1 MSTSIFDHL
10 ADNAPLFDPDDPR
23 HQEEQPQA
31 DGTIELDYQP
41 REQFIDFHQRNER
54 FAAMVV
60 HRRAGKTV
68 SAIHDIIIRA
78 LRTSKKDPRYAYV
91 APFYSQAKSIAWNYL
106 KNAVRAFAIEI
117 RESEL
122 SVTLPNGAIIRLF
135 GADNPDTLRGLYFDG
150 IVLDEFGD
158 FRPKLYGEVI
168 LPTIADRQGWLLA
181 IGTPKGK
188 NNAFYQIC
196 QRAKYS
202 EDWYFKE
209 LKASTSG
216 ILPDSELKLM
226 REQMSEEQ
234 YDQEF
239 EISFS
244 AALIGTYYSS
254 QIAQAERDGRID
266 DKYDYDPNFP
276 VFTASDLGISDSTV
290 FWFWQPRPDG
300 ICVFDLEHDNGKPI
314 SHYADTL
321 KHKPYEYET
330 VWLPHDAR
338 AKSLQT
344 GKSTIELM
352 LQAGFPCRIVPSLKV
367 QHGIDAVRATFPK
380 IYMHPRV
387 EYGIEALRVY
397 RRKYDETNKVFLDK
411 PLHDWASDFADAFRY
426 MCLVAKVVSP
436 TAIAQERE
444 PVIKPEAYTLG
455 QLFEDNER
463 DTSGTVAKMR
473 M

>member
-1 MSTSIFDHL
+1 MSIFDHL
-10 ADNAPLFDPDDPR
+10 GDDADEF
-23 HQEEQPQA
+23 EEGQNPNKPKNGAIQ
-31 DGTIELDYQP
+31 LDYEP
-41 REQFIDFHQRNER
+41 RDQFIDFHQRNER

-68 SAIHDIIIRA
+68 AAIHDIVIKA
-78 LRTSKKDPRYAYV
+78 LRTTKKNPRYAYV

-106 KNAVRAFAIEI
+106 KDAARGFAVEM

-122 SVTLPNGAIIRLF
+122 SVKLPNGALIRLF

-216 ILPDSELKLM
+216 LLPQSELDLM
-226 REQMSEEQ
+226 KAQMSAEQ
-234 YDQEF
+234 YEQEF

-244 AALIGTYYSS
+244 AALIGTYYST
-254 QIAQAERDGRID
+254 QIANAEKEGRINE
-266 DKYDYDPNFP
+266 KYDYDPNFP
-276 VFTASDLGISDSTV
+276 VYTASDLGITDSTV

-300 ICVFDLEHDNGKPI
+300 ICVFDMEYNSGEPI
-314 SHYADTL
+314 QHYTDML

-338 AKSLQT
+338 AKTLQT
-344 GKSTIELM
+344 GKSTVELV
-352 LQAGFPCRIVPSLKV
+352 LNAGLPCQIVPMLKV
-367 QHGIDAVRATFPK
+367 QHGIDAVRATFPN

-397 RRKYDETNKVFLDK
+397 RRKYDDVNKVFLNK

-426 MCLVAKVVSP
+426 MCLVANAKDP
-436 TAIAQERE
+436 TAVSQQE
-444 PVIKPEAYTLG
+444 PVVIQSKKHTLG
-455 QLFEDNER
+455 ELFEQNEASVSR
-463 DTSGTVAKMR
+463 VASRMR
-473 M
+473 I

>member
-1 MSTSIFDHL
+1 MKIFDYL
-10 ADNAPLFDPDDPR
+10 AGNDVETAANNA
-23 HQEEQPQA
+23 
-31 DGTIELDYQP
+31 IVLDYEP
-41 REQFIDFHQRNER
+41 RDAFIDFHQRENR

-68 SAIHDIIIRA
+68 AALHDIVIKA
-78 LRTSKKDPRYAYV
+78 LRTTKKEPRYAYV
-91 APFYSQAKSIAWNYL
+91 APYYSQAKSIAWTYL
-106 KNAVRAFAIEI
+106 KNAVRDFALEM

-122 SVTLPNGAIIRLF
+122 SVRLPNGATIRLF

-196 QRAKYS
+196 QKAKYS
-202 EDWYFKE
+202 ETWYFKE

-216 ILPDSELKLM
+216 LLPDSELAMM

-234 YDQEF
+234 YAQEF

-244 AALIGTYYSS
+244 AALLGTYYSK
-254 QIAQAERDGRID
+254 QIAEAEKENRINGRF
-266 DKYDYDPNFP
+266 DYDPNFP
-276 VFTASDLGISDSTV
+276 VFAAADIGVSDSTV
-290 FWFWQPRPDG
+290 FWFWQQRPDG
-300 ICVFDLEHDNGKPI
+300 ICVFDLEYNHSQPI
-314 SHYADTL
+314 QHYIDML
-321 KHKPYEYET
+321 KSKPYDYEK

-338 AKSLQT
+338 ARSLQT
-344 GKSTIELM
+344 GKSTVEQI
-352 LQAGFPCRIVPSLKV
+352 LQSQLPADIVPMLKV
-367 QHGIDAVRATFPK
+367 QHGIDAVRATFPN
-380 IYMHPRV
+380 IYFNPRV

-397 RRKYDETNKVFLDK
+397 RRKYDEVNKVFLDK

-426 MCLVAKVVSP
+426 MCLIANASKP
-436 TAIAQERE
+436 TAISQNTFTR
-444 PVIKPEAYTLG
+444 VEANTYTLED
-455 QLFEDNER
+455 LFAANEAGESR
-463 DTSGTVAKMR
+463 QTANLR
-473 M
+473 I

>member
-1 MSTSIFDHL
+1 MNLFDHL
-10 ADNAPLFDPDDPR
+10 GGNQAKAKADEA
-23 HQEEQPQA
+23 
-31 DGTIELDYQP
+31 IVLDYQP
-41 REQFIDFHQRNER
+41 REQFLDFHQRNER

-68 SAIHDIIIRA
+68 AAIHDIVIKA
-78 LRTSKKDPRYAYV
+78 LRTTKKQPRYAYV
-91 APFYSQAKSIAWNYL
+91 APFYSQAKSIAWTYL
-106 KNAVRAFAIEI
+106 KDAVRGFALEM

-122 SVTLPNGAIIRLF
+122 SVTLPNGAVIRLF

-202 EDWYFKE
+202 EEWYFKE

-216 ILPDSELKLM
+216 LLPQSELDLM
-226 REQMSEEQ
+226 REQMSPEQ

-244 AALIGTYYSS
+244 AALIGTYYST
-254 QIAQAERDGRID
+254 QINMMEKEGRID
-266 DKYDYDPNFP
+266 KKYDYDPNFP
-276 VFTASDLGISDSTV
+276 VYTASDIGITDSTV

-300 ICVFDLEHDNGKPI
+300 ICVFDMEHSNGKPI
-314 SHYADTL
+314 QYYTDML

-344 GKSTIELM
+344 GKSTVEQILA
-352 LQAGFPCRIVPSLKV
+352 AGLPCRIVPMLKV
-367 QHGIDAVRATFPK
+367 QHGIDAVRATFPN
-380 IYMHPRV
+380 IYMNPRV

-397 RRKYDETNKVFLDK
+397 RRKYDEVNKVFLDK
-411 PLHDWASDFADAFRY
+411 PLHDWASDFADGFRY
-426 MCLVAKVVSP
+426 MCLVANAKNPTVV
-436 TAIAQERE
+436 AQQERI
-444 PVIKPEAYTLG
+444 VITEKKHTLG
-455 QLFEDNER
+455 ELFEDNER
-463 DTSGTVAKMR
+463 STKGSAASMR
-473 M
+473 I

>member
-1 MSTSIFDHL
+1 MNLFDHL
-10 ADNAPLFDPDDPR
+10 GGNQAKTKADEA
-23 HQEEQPQA
+23 
-31 DGTIELDYQP
+31 IVLDYQP
-41 REQFIDFHQRNER
+41 REQFLDFHQRNER

-68 SAIHDIIIRA
+68 AAIHDIVIKA
-78 LRTSKKDPRYAYV
+78 LRTTKKQPRYAYV
-91 APFYSQAKSIAWNYL
+91 APFYSQAKSIAWTYL
-106 KNAVRAFAIEI
+106 KDAVRGFAIEM

-122 SVTLPNGAIIRLF
+122 SVTLPNGAVIRLF

-202 EDWYFKE
+202 EEWYFKE

-216 ILPDSELKLM
+216 LLPQSELDLM
-226 REQMSEEQ
+226 REQMSPEQ

-244 AALIGTYYSS
+244 AALIGTYYST
-254 QIAQAERDGRID
+254 QINMMEKEGRID
-266 DKYDYDPNFP
+266 KKYDYDPNFP
-276 VFTASDLGISDSTV
+276 VYTASDIGITDSTV

-300 ICVFDLEHDNGKPI
+300 ICVFDMEHSNGKPI
-314 SHYADTL
+314 QYYTDML

-344 GKSTIELM
+344 GKSTVEQILA
-352 LQAGFPCRIVPSLKV
+352 AGLPCRIVPMLKV
-367 QHGIDAVRATFPK
+367 QHGIDAVRATFPN
-380 IYMHPRV
+380 IYMNPRV

-397 RRKYDETNKVFLDK
+397 RRKYDEVNKVFLDK
-411 PLHDWASDFADAFRY
+411 PLHDWASDFADGFRY
-426 MCLVAKVVSP
+426 MCLVANAKNPTVV
-436 TAIAQERE
+436 AQQERI
-444 PVIKPEAYTLG
+444 VITEKKHTLG
-455 QLFEDNER
+455 ELFEDNER
-463 DTSGTVAKMR
+463 STKGSAASMR
-473 M
+473 I

>member
-1 MSTSIFDHL
+1 MNLFDHL
-10 ADNAPLFDPDDPR
+10 GGNQAKAKADEAI
-23 HQEEQPQA
+23 A
-31 DGTIELDYQP
+31 LDYQP
-41 REQFIDFHQRNER
+41 REQFLDFHQRNER

-68 SAIHDIIIRA
+68 AAIHDIVIKA
-78 LRTSKKDPRYAYV
+78 LRTTKKQPRYAYV
-91 APFYSQAKSIAWNYL
+91 APFYSQAKSIAWTYL
-106 KNAVRAFAIEI
+106 KDAVRGFALEM

-122 SVTLPNGAIIRLF
+122 SVTLPNGAVIRLF

-202 EDWYFKE
+202 EAWYFKE

-216 ILPDSELKLM
+216 LLPQSELDLM
-226 REQMSEEQ
+226 REQMSPEQ

-244 AALIGTYYSS
+244 AALIGTYYST
-254 QIAQAERDGRID
+254 QINMMEKEGRID
-266 DKYDYDPNFP
+266 KKYDYDPNFP
-276 VFTASDLGISDSTV
+276 VYTASDIGITDSTV

-300 ICVFDLEHDNGKPI
+300 ICVFDMEHSNGKPI
-314 SHYADTL
+314 QYYTDML

-344 GKSTIELM
+344 GKSTVEQL
-352 LQAGFPCRIVPSLKV
+352 LAAGLPCRIVPMLKV
-367 QHGIDAVRATFPK
+367 QHGIDAVRATFPN
-380 IYMHPRV
+380 IYMNPRV

-397 RRKYDETNKVFLDK
+397 RRKYDEVNKVFLDK
-411 PLHDWASDFADAFRY
+411 PLHDWASDFADGFRY
-426 MCLVAKVVSP
+426 MCLVANAKNPTVV
-436 TAIAQERE
+436 AQQERI
-444 PVIKPEAYTLG
+444 VITEKKHTLG
-455 QLFEDNER
+455 ELFEDNER
-463 DTSGTVAKMR
+463 STKGSAASMR
-473 M
+473 I